1 MPTTIKRLGD
11 KEVVAL
17 FVDFLAHKGYPDLE
31 IERIPDEE
39 VSGEID
45 AIAGQF
51 AIEHT
56 SIDTIPHQRRDEVWF
71 MESFG
76 SLEQEFKGKLL
87 FRLFLTFPYAGVR
100 QGQNW
105 QELKTAV
112 QHWIMTKSEKLSE
125 GSHIISNIPGIPFEF
140 RARKKCSGK
149 AGLLLS
155 RFGPYIPDFPSR
167 LKKHLARKIKK
178 LAPYKGKGKTT
189 LLLVESADIAFM
201 DEAVM
206 YDSLSGTYPAGLPSG
221 VDQVWFAHTSIPEDV
236 LFFEMNEAFRR

>member
-1 MPTTIKRLGD
+1 M
-11 KEVVAL
+11 
-17 FVDFLAHKGYPDLE
+17 AHKEYTGLE

-39 VSGEID
+39 APGEID

-56 SIDTIPHQRRDEVWF
+56 SIDTIPHQRRDEAWF
-71 MESFG
+71 MESIG
-76 SLEQEFKGKLL
+76 SLEQEFKDKLP
-87 FRLFLTFPYAGVR
+87 FRLSLIFPYTGVR
-100 QGQNW
+100 RGRDW

-149 AGLLLS
+149 AGLLFS
-155 RFGPYIPDFPSR
+155 RFAPDIPDFSSR
-167 LKKHLARKIKK
+167 LKNHLASKIKK
-178 LAPYKGKGKTT
+178 LTPYKGKGKTT
-189 LLLVESADIAFM
+189 LLLVESEDIAFI

-206 YDSLSGTYPAGLPSG
+206 YDSLSKAYPEGLPSG